1 MRRLIESPS
10 YYFLDSILGKPTYT
24 AYGIGFFYD
33 HSHPSAEH
41 AWQPPCVWTSAD
53 REKEEAFSTQLHF
66 HEAHATS
73 GDLRECEQPRGL
85 DDEELVRRAPQQLLA
100 LVGRVEHDLG

>member
-1 MRRLIESPS
+1 MITPIEQGARLAASLRGRRPRQ
-10 YYFLDSILGKPTYT
+10 KNRKK
-24 AYGIGFFYD
+24 A
-33 HSHPSAEH
+33 
-41 AWQPPCVWTSAD
+41 C
-53 REKEEAFSTQLHF
+53 STQLHS